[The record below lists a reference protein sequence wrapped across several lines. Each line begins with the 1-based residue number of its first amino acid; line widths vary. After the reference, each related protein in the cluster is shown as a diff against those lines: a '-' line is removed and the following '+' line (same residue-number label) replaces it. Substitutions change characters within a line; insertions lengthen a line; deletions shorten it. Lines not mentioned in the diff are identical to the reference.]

1 MMMKRRPL
9 LVAGALGLLAPAAA
23 AQPAAP
29 VVWPPITL
37 LDGSTVEPAAWAGRP
52 ALVVFWATWC
62 PFCKR
67 HNAHVDKLYRASRG
81 QSLRELGVALEKDA
95 DAVRRYMAG
104 NGYDFPVTLDG
115 AALQRQMTA
124 RRVIPMT
131 CVVDRNSRLLQ
142 AVPGEMFEEDVFD
155 LARLAQRGA
164 A

>member
-1 MMMKRRPL
+1 MKRR
-9 LVAGALGLLAPAAA
+9 ALLLAGLGGAVSGR
-23 AQPAAP
+23 AAP
-29 VVWPPITL
+29 PGAPIDWPQIEL
-37 LDGSTVEPAAWAGRP
+37 LDGTRVEPGWWAGH
-52 ALVVFWATWC
+52 AAVIVFWATWC

-81 QSLRELGVALEKDA
+81 QSLRVLGVALEKDA

-115 AALQRQMTA
+115 AALQRQMTT